1 MKSKLIKA
9 VALMLTVITVFLSC
23 VVGSASFAE
32 NEADFESEFRCDW
45 FDETI
50 IYPYRYSDSYFL
62 GNAYDYNH
70 ELALFSLC
78 VSMASFG
85 SFDKTKPDEN
95 IRNMLEECGYTV
107 KSYGYDTEGYDTVG
121 VAVGRKDVVLNGEKT
136 TLLIAVVRSGN
147 YGMEWG
153 GNMRLGTEG
162 NHEGFEISKNT
173 ALQYLN
179 EYFADFE
186 TDGRVK
192 MLIPGYSRGSSIA
205 NLLAAELID
214 KSYTEELIDEKD
226 SISKVDFSAENLF
239 AYLYE
244 PPQATPDTNA
254 GDEIYCSIFNIVN
267 PNDYVPM
274 FVMDDFDFTL
284 YGKKLYLPSASR
296 CENYDDYYN
305 LAMDEFDSFM
315 SHTGKKAKDFFYDTD
330 ESLSCEVIFKKI
342 FSYLA
347 TDVMADRENYSEKY
361 EGALIYLAGQ
371 YLGKKRTVKD
381 LAKTLAAMGFATAIS
396 LIPSNY
402 EKVKSDGFRAYLGDY
417 IEKSDAGGEMTDTEI
432 EGAIDLVLEFFELI
446 KTHKASVK
454 SLVTQMKTVLNVH
467 QPYVTLTW
475 MRALTADDM
484 LEINDDIDDK
494 LRLNCTQLILKYNTY
509 GKLDAEFDEEG
520 GYVEWYSRNE
530 DVAVAYDDGEIY
542 AKSKGTTTVMAVL
555 FSSENEPVAEA
566 YVTVNVDMNVVQAFL
581 YKVKSFFY
589 GDEAYF

>member
-1 MKSKLIKA
+1 MKTKFKRALA
-9 VALMLTVITVFLSC
+9 VLLAVITVFLSSLTGA
-23 VVGSASFAE
+23 VSFAKD
-32 NEADFESEFRCDW
+32 NNFESEFRCDW

-50 IYPYRYSDSYFL
+50 IYPYRYSDSYFV

-121 VAVGRKDVVLNGEKT
+121 VAVGRKDVELNGEKT
-136 TLLIAVVRSGN
+136 TLLIVAIRSGN

-153 GNMRLGTEG
+153 GNLNLGTDG
-162 NHEGFEISKNT
+162 NHKGFNIAKNT
-173 ALQYLN
+173 AIYYLN
-179 EYFADFE
+179 DYFADFE
-186 TDGRVK
+186 VEGKVK
-192 MLIPGYSRGSSIA
+192 VLVPGYSRGSSIA
-205 NLLAAELID
+205 NLLSAELID
-214 KSYTEELIDEKD
+214 GRYAEVLNGEKD
-226 SISKVDFSAENLF
+226 NISKVNLTAENLF

-244 PPQATPDTNA
+244 PPQATPDKNA
-254 GDEIYCSIFNIVN
+254 GNEIYRSIFNIVN

-274 FVMDDFDFTL
+274 FVMDDFGFTL

-315 SHTGKKAKDFFYDTD
+315 SHTGKKAKKFFYNTED
-330 ESLSCEVIFKKI
+330 SLSCEVIFKNI

-347 TDVMADRENYSEKY
+347 TDVMVDRESYTERY
-361 EGALIYLAGQ
+361 EGALIYFAGQ

-381 LAKTLAAMGFATAIS
+381 LAKTLATMCFASAIA

-417 IEKSDAGGEMTDTEI
+417 IENSDAGGEMTDTEI
-432 EGAIDLVLEFFELI
+432 EGAIDLVLELLKLVKI
-446 KTHKASVK
+446 HKTSVK
-454 SLVTQMKTVLNVH
+454 SLLTQMKTVLNVH
-467 QPYVTLTW
+467 QPYVTMTW
-475 MRALTADDM
+475 MRALTAEDM
-484 LEINDDIDDK
+484 LKINGDIDDK
-494 LRLNCTQLILKYNTY
+494 LRLNCTQLTLKYDTY

-520 GYVEWYSRNE
+520 GHVEWYSRNE
-530 DVAVAYDDGEIY
+530 AVAVVDDDGEIY
-542 AKSKGTTTVMAVL
+542 AKSKGTATVTAVL
-555 FSSENEPVAEA
+555 FSPEDEPVAEA
-566 YVTVNVDMNVVQAFL
+566 YVTVNVEMNVIQTLL

-589 GDEAYF
+589 DDEV